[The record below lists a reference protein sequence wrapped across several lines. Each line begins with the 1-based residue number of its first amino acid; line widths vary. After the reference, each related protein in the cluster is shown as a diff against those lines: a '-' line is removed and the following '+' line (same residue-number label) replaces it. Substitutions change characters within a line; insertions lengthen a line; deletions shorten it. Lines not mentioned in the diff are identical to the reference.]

1 MVIICGLSVFPTMQT
16 LIAQEVSRKL
26 MRRLQEDPRPPWND
40 PEWMGGR
47 DARAIRIMTEFLA
60 PQSILFDRGIRDTV
74 VFFGSARTDL
84 KHADAEAAREIAKR
98 LSTWATTSPK
108 EGGGAREDGSQR
120 FHVCTGGGPGIMA
133 ASNFGAADAE
143 ADNIGLGIE
152 LPFEP
157 SLNEWITEGLGIQ
170 FKYFAMRKFW
180 FIYPAKA
187 ILVFPG
193 GFGTLDEL
201 FEVLTLIQT
210 GKISKQ
216 LPIILWNEEYWRRM
230 VDWEML
236 RDEGMI
242 GAEDLELLKFSSD
255 IDEVENWLID
265 HLQNLPEIEPRAP

>member
-108 EGGGAREDGSQR
+108 EGGGQEKMEVRDSMSA
-120 FHVCTGGGPGIMA
+120 P
-133 ASNFGAADAE
+133 AADQE
-143 ADNIGLGIE
+143 
-152 LPFEP
+152 
-157 SLNEWITEGLGIQ
+157 S
-170 FKYFAMRKFW
+170 
-180 FIYPAKA
+180 
-187 ILVFPG
+187 
-193 GFGTLDEL
+193 
-201 FEVLTLIQT
+201 
-210 GKISKQ
+210 
-216 LPIILWNEEYWRRM
+216 WRRPIL
-230 VDWEML
+230 EQQML
-236 RDEGMI
+236 RLI
-242 GAEDLELLKFSSD
+242 ISDLE
-255 IDEVENWLID
+255 
-265 HLQNLPEIEPRAP
+265 